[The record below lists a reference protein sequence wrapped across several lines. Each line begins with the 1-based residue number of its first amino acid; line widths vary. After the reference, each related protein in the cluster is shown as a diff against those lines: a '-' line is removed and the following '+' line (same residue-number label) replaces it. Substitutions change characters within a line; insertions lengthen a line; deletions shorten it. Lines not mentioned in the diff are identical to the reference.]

1 MPVVAKIGRDADHSR
16 DEGRVVSPRHQMQP
30 LGDFTMNA
38 FVEGFLREGSDKAA
52 AQSETIV
59 WVALSRACGGLG
71 LLVAFA
77 LLIGVHSNSF

>member
-1 MPVVAKIGRDADHSR
+1 MPAVVQIGRDADHSR
-16 DEGRVVSPRHQMQP
+16 DEDRVVSPRHQMQP

-52 AQSETIV
+52 AQSDTIV

-71 LLVAFA
+71 LLISVAI
-77 LLIGVHSNSF
+77 LVGVHSNSF